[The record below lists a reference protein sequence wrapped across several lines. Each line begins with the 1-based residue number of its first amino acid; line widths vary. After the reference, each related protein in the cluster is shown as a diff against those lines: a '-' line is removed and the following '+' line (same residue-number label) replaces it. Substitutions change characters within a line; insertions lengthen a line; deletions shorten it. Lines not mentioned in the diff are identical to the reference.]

1 MKHSLQKT
9 SADQMNMNHTRKRQ
23 MRADADDQAAD
34 QISNLPEAIRSH
46 IVSMLPMEEA
56 VVTTVLSRSWRHILT
71 SLTTLD
77 FEYSRFPQVRR
88 REQLFIDFI
97 KRTIALHNRSN
108 IEKFRMSFGFYF
120 RYTPLVNEWI
130 GFAVGCNV
138 RELDLDI
145 PKLEDAKLPS
155 CLFTCESLVV
165 LKLNMNDSVLKLPV
179 TIEFCRLKTLHLK
192 WISFSDEC
200 LTRGLFSSCPML
212 EDLNFRSCEM
222 KEFQIFDI
230 SSPSLKSLTMF
241 SCGLRTSKLKVSTPN
256 LLSFKYIGY
265 MAQDYA
271 LENLSSLT
279 DVDINFFGSTADED
293 YSFHWGK
300 LFRGLSNA
308 RVFRLG
314 ISCIGFLSRARDL
327 LEWLPRF
334 CNLKHLKLTSFPNKN
349 HFQAIF
355 CLLESSPNLEYLLVD
370 VNGTEKPIWVQPYTV
385 DWQGY
390 MESRELS
397 LECLEYHLRTVEMR
411 NFHGCDDEVNF
422 VKLLLR
428 NAKVLEGITI
438 AADDS
443 QSAGAACRGILN
455 CTTASSNVHI
465 TFPKKSEVHIAPPS
479 R

>member
-314 ISCIGFLSRARDL
+314 ISCIG
-327 LEWLPRF
+327 
-334 CNLKHLKLTSFPNKN
+334 
-349 HFQAIF
+349 
-355 CLLESSPNLEYLLVD
+355 
-370 VNGTEKPIWVQPYTV
+370 KPIWVQPYTV